1 MTRDDLPRPC
11 FWKKGRERS
20 FCCCYSHSRG
30 SVCSG
35 GHEVGSRSAPSGGL
49 GVFPDS
55 TDIPCQSAVSLRMGQ
70 VQIPSSK
77 QQQKRCGERSV
88 KNLAHPRLPPQSGDV
103 DHQRKKK
110 ERVWQ
115 LWDDAGGLRK
125 GGGKFSDM
133 YPRSVKIR
141 SGGTTH
147 VRLPGSTV
155 RGSHKSFCSLAC
167 TLQFKLYRLN
177 RRASDLS

>member
-77 QQQKRCGERSV
+77 QQQKCCGERSV

-103 DHQRKKK
+103 DHQRKEKRTSLAVVGRRGWTP
-110 ERVWQ
+110 ERRGKVLRHVSSVRQ
-115 LWDDAGGLRK
+115 NQIGWDDSCPPAGVDG
-125 GGGKFSDM
+125 
-133 YPRSVKIR
+133 PRVAQVILL
-141 SGGTTH
+141 T
-147 VRLPGSTV
+147 
-155 RGSHKSFCSLAC
+155 C
-167 TLQFKLYRLN
+167 LYLTI
-177 RRASDLS
+177 